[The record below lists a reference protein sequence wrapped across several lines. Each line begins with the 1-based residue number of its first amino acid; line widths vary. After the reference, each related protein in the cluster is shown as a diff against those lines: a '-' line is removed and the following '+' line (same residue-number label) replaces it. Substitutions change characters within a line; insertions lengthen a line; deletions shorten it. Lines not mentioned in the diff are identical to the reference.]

1 MAWDDEL
8 DYDFR
13 GKLLQV
19 LGKIE
24 ERQAAHTRAFEVHER
39 QEDRRFEDGFKT
51 VFASIAALE
60 KVVEKR
66 LVNLETRVDKIEG
79 VTASE
84 FHSATPGLPGEPG
97 APGQP
102 KDMTTK
108 PRSLAGDAWRDLRRR
123 PAFWIGLVLVV
134 VAAVLTPVP

>member
-79 VTASE
+79 VTASTRQE
-84 FHSATPGLPGEPG
+84 ALTE
-97 APGQP
+97 
-102 KDMTTK
+102 TK
-108 PRSLAGDAWRDLRRR
+108 AK
-123 PAFWIGLVLVV
+123 LVLQQTRGHEWIKAIVV
-134 VAAVLTPVP
+134 LVITTLLTIAGTLIVSRLIGG